1 MISRE
6 DFQIIYDQGADSLYA
21 LFESLTSTTVSLAAK
36 VNELEGRLNKKSNNS
51 SKPPS
56 SDGLSKK
63 PNPQSLRKKSGKKP
77 GGQLGHLGKTLE
89 LSPNPDIT
97 IVDSPTHCQHCAAS
111 LEGATLVEIEKHQV
125 IDVPQ
130 PKLLTTEYQ
139 VETRCCSICQGKT
152 RGEFPDHAKSRVQY
166 GATIKAWATYLSQGH
181 LLPYFRTCEVLSD
194 LLGSNISEGT
204 LYNSL
209 QKAKSV
215 LEVIETAIK
224 DDICI
229 NEVVHFDETGLRVGN
244 KLKWLHSSSTKLLT
258 YYSCQE
264 KRGSVALDK
273 IGILSEF
280 PGVAIHDGW
289 KPYLKYACK
298 HGLCNA
304 HHLRELKSIEEQPN
318 QPWAKKMAEHLREI
332 KQSVDEAKCLKH
344 SCLTP
349 EAIAPL
355 LLRYQAILKEGY
367 DLNPE
372 PKRTKKR
379 GRPPQGKARNLILR
393 LDRQSEAVLL
403 FMYDFRVPFDNN
415 LAERDVRMVKTKQK
429 VSGCFRSDEGVEAF
443 CTIRAYI
450 STMRKQGFDI
460 LTALKSVFGPQ
471 PIMPKL
477 TPE

>member
-1 MISRE
+1 MISLE
-6 DFQIIYDQGADSLYA
+6 EFQIIYEKGAASLYA
-21 LFESLTSTTVSLAAK
+21 TFVNFVSTIDSLSSK
-36 VNELEGRLNKKSNNS
+36 VDELEGRLNKKSNNS

-56 SDGLSKK
+56 SDGLAKK
-63 PNPQSLRKKSGKKP
+63 PNPQSQRGKSGKKP
-77 GGQLGHLGKTLE
+77 GGQPGHLGKTLE

-97 IVDSPTHCQHCAAS
+97 IIDSPTHCKQCAAS

-130 PKLLTTEYQ
+130 PKFLTTEYQ
-139 VETRCCSICQGKT
+139 VETRCCSICQSKT
-152 RGEFPDHAKSRVQY
+152 RGEFPEHAKSRVQY

-204 LYNSL
+204 LFNSL
-209 QKAKSV
+209 QRAKSV
-215 LEVIETAIK
+215 LEVIVTAIK

-244 KLKWLHSSSTKLLT
+244 KLKWLHSASTQGLT

-264 KRGSVALDK
+264 KRGSQAFDK
-273 IGILSEF
+273 IGILSQYQ
-280 PGVAIHDGW
+280 GVAIHDGW

-304 HHLRELKSIEEQPN
+304 HHLRELKFVEEQHK
-318 QPWAKKMAEHLREI
+318 QPWAKSMAEHLREI
-332 KQSVDEAKCLKH
+332 KKSVDEAKASGY
-344 SCLTP
+344 SCLAP
-349 EAIAPL
+349 EARASL

-367 DLNPE
+367 EVNPE
-372 PKRTKKR
+372 PAPTKKR
-379 GRPPQGKARNLILR
+379 GRPPQGKVRSLILR
-393 LDRQSEAVLL
+393 LDRQSKEVLL
-403 FMYDFRVPFDNN
+403 FMHDFKVPFDNN
-415 LAERDVRMVKTKQK
+415 QAERDIRMMKTKQK
-429 VSGCFRSDEGVEAF
+429 VSGCFRSDEGAEAF

-450 STMRKQGFDI
+450 STMRKQRYNI
-460 LTALKSVFGPQ
+460 LAALKSLFGTE
-471 PIMPKL
+471 PIMPRL